1 MVYSRQTI
9 TPEDIAEKGSGVR
22 KDNITIYDIARMAEV
37 SVSTVS
43 RVLNGKSVVNEQ
55 TRQKVLNIMA
65 MHNFQP
71 NRLAQSLLK
80 KESMTIGCILPDITN
95 LFFSTVFLQA
105 ELYTAELGY
114 TMLLCNSL
122 NNRDMESNYLR
133 VLLER
138 RVDGILFMGGR
149 INDSKPRSELVEEMQ
164 TIVERV
170 PLVMINGQMPDVD
183 AYVIQSDESQGFT
196 DLIQYLYNIGHRK
209 MALIGGATGVT
220 PTDVKMS
227 AFNKTVET
235 LGFLTHPSWIIPRGF
250 SVESGVEAMQLL
262 LQQAELPT
270 AVLAINDQVA
280 IGAIKEAQRQGL
292 RVPEDISVVGF
303 DDTFLAQVC
312 TPALTTVNQ
321 NYTQLARIAM
331 DTLIAVATGQP
342 ARRLNVVQTRL
353 ILRDSCRAITTP
365 EPD

>member
-1 MVYSRQTI
+1 M
-9 TPEDIAEKGSGVR
+9 R
-22 KDNITIYDIARMAEV
+22 KDNITIYDIARAAEV
-37 SVSTVS
+37 SASTVS

-95 LFFSTVFLQA
+95 LFFSTVFLQVEFYAA
-105 ELYTAELGY
+105 EFGY

-122 NNRDMESNYLR
+122 NNRDMESSCLQ

-138 RVDGILFMGGR
+138 RVDSILFMGGR
-149 INDSKPRSELVEEMQ
+149 INESQPRPEYVREMQ
-164 TIVERV
+164 TIAERV
-170 PLVMINGQMPDVD
+170 PLVMINGKMPEVD
-183 AYVIQSDESQGFT
+183 AYVIQSNEDQGFT

-209 MALIGGATGVT
+209 MALIGGIAGVI
-220 PTDVKMS
+220 PTDVKTR
-227 AFNKTVET
+227 AFHKAVET
-235 LGFLTHPSWIIPRGF
+235 LGLLTHPSWLIPRGF
-250 SVESGVEAMQLL
+250 SVGSGIEAMQFLF
-262 LQQAELPT
+262 QQVELPT
-270 AVLAINDQVA
+270 AILAINDQVA

-303 DDTFLAQVC
+303 DDTFLAQIC

-321 NYTQLARIAM
+321 NYVQLARIAM
-331 DTLIAVATGQP
+331 DTLIAVATGQR
-342 ARRLNVVQTRL
+342 ARKLTVVETKL
-353 ILRDSCRAITTP
+353 ILRDSCRAITNP
-365 EPD
+365 EAG